1 MSLGS
6 LLLGV
11 WLILVGISWAAIVAI
26 DIKFL
31 GFWALVTGIVWLVE
45 GVHPIVIPVRRVQ

>member
-11 WLILVGISWAAIVAI
+11 WLVLVGLSWSAIITISSR
-26 DIKFL
+26 FL
-31 GFWALVTGIVWLVE
+31 GFFALVTGIVWLAE
-45 GVHPIVIPVRRVQ
+45 GYHPITVFRRP